1 MPLLRQTFLLFGLNL
16 LDALLTIVW
25 VRNGIATE
33 GNQLMARLLDIGN
46 LPFLS
51 VKVALGFL
59 AALVILHWG
68 DLRVARYG
76 LTVALAVY
84 LGLMT
89 VHIFTGLSAF
99 GYVSASTLN
108 DLAAW
113 PDQILAFFFTT

>member
-25 VRNGIATE
+25 VRNGVATE

-51 VKVALGFL
+51 VKVAIGFL

-113 PDQILAFFFTT
+113 PDQILAFFFRT